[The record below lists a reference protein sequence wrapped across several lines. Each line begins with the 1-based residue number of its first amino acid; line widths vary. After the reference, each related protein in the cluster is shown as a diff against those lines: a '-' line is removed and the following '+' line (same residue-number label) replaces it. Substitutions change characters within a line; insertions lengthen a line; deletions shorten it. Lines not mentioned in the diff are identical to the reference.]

1 MYQVDKK
8 IKPQKTRKH
17 EVFIKSSLARIE
29 HSNFLKK
36 SFSTMS
42 RLTFDHIK

>member
-1 MYQVDKK
+1 MYQIDKK

-36 SFSTMS
+36 IF
-42 RLTFDHIK
+42 FNYV